1 MIINEIGIK
10 GYKSFGNNEQTL
22 KLNTDKGQLIL
33 LSGENGNGKSAL
45 IETFEFTLY
54 GKVKSAKVKKWAKL
68 STLPNRINNEL
79 LTRIKFISNS
89 TDVEIKRG
97 ISPNKLELYE
107 NGVLNDRAGKS
118 NINTVIED
126 YVGLDIET
134 FKSFISMSINDFKN
148 FISLTAEEKKL
159 LLDKLFNLEVINI
172 MSKILKELVKNNK
185 MRMASLQSEM
195 DTLESSIDSI
205 NRSIERSKAR
215 KIVDSDNEI
224 EKIKKSMQEK
234 KSEYTELKSK
244 VEKIKQ
250 KENELKQQI
259 DDEKKQYIILGQ
271 DVKKTEKEIALYD
284 SGKCPTCTTSFDSEH
299 FISLRQ
305 TLVEKLSKTNQ
316 LKDEVESNINN
327 VKEKQRKLNEI
338 SLKANKAYND
348 VTYFLKQCKID
359 IEKIEK
365 QRILNE
371 KNSVDVEEFKESIKE
386 LSEKKETSQEHITLE
401 KEKQLY
407 YNELA
412 NVFSEEGVKRSI
424 IRSIVKPINV
434 FIKENIKKMGLNFE
448 VRLDDSF
455 TAKILQLGNE
465 IEPDTLSTGETR
477 RINIAILIAYLKMIR
492 TKKHINI
499 LFLDEIFS
507 SIDLRGIQEILILLK
522 SFANDYNINIFVVH
536 HAIMNNEYFDRI
548 IQIDK
553 NIFTT
558 INEIEFEQ

>member
-1 MIINEIGIK
+1 M
-10 GYKSFGNNEQTL
+10 
-22 KLNTDKGQLIL
+22 
-33 LSGENGNGKSAL
+33 
-45 IETFEFTLY
+45 
-54 GKVKSAKVKKWAKL
+54 
-68 STLPNRINNEL
+68 
-79 LTRIKFISNS
+79 
-89 TDVEIKRG
+89 
-97 ISPNKLELYE
+97 
-107 NGVLNDRAGKS
+107 
-118 NINTVIED
+118 
-126 YVGLDIET
+126 
-134 FKSFISMSINDFKN
+134 
-148 FISLTAEEKKL
+148 
-159 LLDKLFNLEVINI
+159 
-172 MSKILKELVKNNK
+172 
-185 MRMASLQSEM
+185 
-195 DTLESSIDSI
+195 
-205 NRSIERSKAR
+205 
-215 KIVDSDNEI
+215 
-224 EKIKKSMQEK
+224 
-234 KSEYTELKSK
+234 
-244 VEKIKQ
+244 
-250 KENELKQQI
+250 
-259 DDEKKQYIILGQ
+259 
-271 DVKKTEKEIALYD
+271 KKTEKEIALYD